1 MLLRTFIALI
11 IIVAIAVG
19 VIALVPNRDLVVR
32 LVIFRDF
39 FDVTLPIL
47 AFGALIKY
55 LCTGRAKC
63 KNCHSGSSK

>member
-1 MLLRTFIALI
+1 MFMRTFIALVI
-11 IIVAIAVG
+11 LVAIIVG
-19 VIALVPNRDLVVR
+19 VIALIPNRDLVVR

-55 LCTGRAKC
+55 LCTCCAKC
-63 KNCHSGSSK
+63 KHCHDKSCK